1 MIAVS
6 RCISRINPVVILLG
20 WFKQKWRGVRFE
32 KGFWE
37 FTNCSQ
43 NLSMEGKY
51 AVKSSITELP
61 KISR

>member
-37 FTNCSQ
+37 P
-43 NLSMEGKY
+43 E
-51 AVKSSITELP
+51 V
-61 KISR
+61 